1 MNRRHISFKVCQLL
15 RKVRRAKELTQAD
28 IADFLNLTSQQIA
41 NYEIGSSQ
49 LSIEKFILLSDFL
62 KVDAV
67 KILDFVLSSDDLCIK
82 NANIIDFMKSE
93 NV

>member
-15 RKVRRAKELTQAD
+15 RKARRAKELTQAD
-28 IADFLNLTSQQIA
+28 IANFLNLTPQQIA
-41 NYEIGSSQ
+41 NYETGGSQ

-93 NV
+93 NI